1 MLAKQQ
7 HSSAP
12 TFPRDLYAS
21 WVTTMTQ
28 IMTSY
33 LDANEKLAKKT
44 LDWYEK
50 ATAWTKDTP
59 WAPWFKTQIC
69 SASKMLEG
77 STSMARKLWRIE
89 KTKETWDTRRDVQT

>member
-1 MLAKQQ
+1 
-7 HSSAP
+7 
-12 TFPRDLYAS
+12 
-21 WVTTMTQ
+21 MTQ
-28 IMTSY
+28 MVTNY

-59 WAPWFKTQIC
+59 WAPLCKTQIC

-89 KTKETWDTRRDVQT
+89 KTTENGDTRRDAQA